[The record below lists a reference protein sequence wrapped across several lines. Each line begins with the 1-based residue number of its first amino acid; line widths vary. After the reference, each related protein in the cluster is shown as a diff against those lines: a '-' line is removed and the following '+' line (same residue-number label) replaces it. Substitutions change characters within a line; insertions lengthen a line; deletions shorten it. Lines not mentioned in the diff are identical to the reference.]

1 MRVMT
6 SDLEEQTDATRSQTE
21 IVGTHR
27 HILMTFSSHIVA
39 FIDILLLIII
49 DKSLFAVNCAR
60 A

>member
-1 MRVMT
+1 MKGIDHMRVMT
-6 SDLEEQTDATRSQTE
+6 SDLEEQTDATRSQAE

-49 DKSLFAVNCAR
+49 DR
-60 A
+60 